1 MLQPF
6 VVLSDDGRVVQA
18 WSVARLQ
25 FEGGGWQRELRDDLR
40 AALEALPP
48 ASEDQVLHAIYEAP
62 DDGAFSDAE
71 NVLLYNVGSRYLR
84 HLVTRGVRF
93 ERAYARPAPPIQAL
107 SQPALHHHRYQLT
120 GLADGFAG
128 WRPGELLAQFD
139 DIALS
144 KLDKPGPVWAAIRAQ
159 ANPPAVHRAAPV
171 RFTITV
177 NITGPAPQPGLT
189 RSVADLVKPLLD
201 GIICA
206 YHRDSTPAPNAAAA
220 RLSTADLGAADHLAA
235 SLADPLWAALG
246 QVLLVKPFGVS
257 GVQWNPADDYCVAA
271 EVLLDPAPNADGW
284 RVSGRINAA
293 V

>member
-6 VVLSDDGRVVQA
+6 VVLSDDGRAVQA
-18 WSVARLQ
+18 WSVARFQ
-25 FEGGGWQRELRDDLR
+25 FDGRGWQRQLRDELRT
-40 AALEALPP
+40 ALEALPP

-93 ERAYARPAPPIQAL
+93 ERAYVRPDPPIQVL
-107 SQPALHHHRYQLT
+107 SQPALHRHRYSLAELT
-120 GLADGFAG
+120 AGFTG
-128 WRPGELLAQFD
+128 WRAGELLAQFD
-139 DIALS
+139 DVALS
-144 KLDKPGPVWAAIRAQ
+144 KLDKPGPVWAAIRTQ
-159 ANPPAVHRAAPV
+159 SSPPAVQRAAPV
-171 RFTITV
+171 RFTISV
-177 NITGPAPQPGLT
+177 NIAGPESRPGLT

-206 YHRDSTPAPNAAAA
+206 YHRDSTSPPDAAAA
-220 RLSTADLGAADHLAA
+220 RLSAAGLGASDELVANLAN
-235 SLADPLWAALG
+235 PVWAALG
-246 QVLLVKPFGVS
+246 PVRLVKPFGVS

-271 EVLLDPAPNADGW
+271 EVVLDPTPSAGGW
-284 RVSGRINAA
+284 RISGRLNAA